1 MSIDDKINWSKT
13 TWEGSR
19 REQLKSSLK
28 LTPKQRFEA
37 LEEMA
42 ETGRWLAGMGK
53 RHAEKT
59 LAVGE
64 SKTDYYQR
72 ALGDNKHEP

>member
-1 MSIDDKINWSKT
+1 MSIDDEIDWSKT

-19 REQLKSSLK
+19 REQLRASLK

-42 ETGRWLAGMGK
+42 ELSDWLAAMRKK
-53 RHAEKT
+53 RA
-59 LAVGE
+59 
-64 SKTDYYQR
+64 QR
-72 ALGDNKHEP
+72 SPADIRPKPNRRPA

>member
-37 LEEMA
+37 LEAFAKEFVA
-42 ETGRWLAGMGK
+42 VRHVEARSVIANKVGGAALVIP
-53 RHAEKT
+53 HAE
-59 LAVGE
+59 LDAGE
-64 SKTDYYQR
+64 
-72 ALGDNKHEP
+72 G